1 MLIYFLEAG
10 CVCGAQND
18 VGAFPIFI
26 VSQGFICFAAKQK
39 NLVAKSLVFFTKMRL
54 TNMPNTFLYGYKR
67 QKMSLGD
74 TFCAAGFVLS
84 SVKQMGRRTGGS
96 SSTFCYSSMAGLFLT
111 GNIPGVELSR

>member
-26 VSQGFICFAAKQK
+26 VSQGFFCFAAKQK
-39 NLVAKSLVFFTKMRL
+39 KSCCSEFFFYTKMTL
-54 TNMPNTFLYGYKR
+54 TNMSDTFLYGYKT
-67 QKMSLGD
+67 QKMSLGE

-84 SVKQMGRRTGGS
+84 SVEQMDRRTGGS
-96 SSTFCYSSMAGLFLT
+96 SSTFCYSSTAGLFLT
-111 GNIPGVELSR
+111 GNIPAVELSR